1 MAEAYKLYSENVASV
16 TPGSGT
22 VAYTVPSATTA
33 IVRSIYVCNLETTVD
48 HAVNIEVND
57 GGTNR
62 FIVKGVAVPMQSTL
76 QPLSGSVVLEA
87 GDKLEFSA
95 DAAGANDLDVCISV
109 LEIS

>member
-1 MAEAYKLYSENVASV
+1 MAETYKLYSAKVASV
-16 TPGSGT
+16 TAGSGT
-22 VAYTVPSATTA
+22 VVYTVPSSTTA
-33 IVRSIYVCNLETTVD
+33 VVRSIYVGNRETDTD

-62 FIVKGVAVPMQSTL
+62 FLVRGVAVPMQSSL
-76 QPLSGSVVLEA
+76 QPLSGSIILET

-109 LEIS
+109 LEIT